1 MNIIIA
7 GADGRMG
14 RALAAAAAAGEAKS
28 PEIKL
33 AGLIESAGHKSL
45 GELSYG
51 VRISDDLEQALS
63 DAGERCGLIDF
74 TSAGGPAELA
84 RAAAHHNAVYVVG
97 TTALSDE
104 DKKQLSAAAKKI
116 PVIASEN
123 MSFGIAMMASFV
135 RRAAEVLS
143 PQDWDIEIREMHHRD
158 KIDAPSGTAFLLG
171 RAAAQ
176 GRGESL
182 DDLTRYHA
190 PASDQPRQTG
200 TIGFSSSRGGNAA
213 GTHEV
218 IFAGEGEVLTLT
230 HQAISREIFAQ
241 GALRACL
248 WGRTQSAGLFSI
260 NDVLGL

>member
-1 MNIIIA
+1 
-7 GADGRMG
+7 
-14 RALAAAAAAGEAKS
+14 
-28 PEIKL
+28 
-33 AGLIESAGHKSL
+33 
-45 GELSYG
+45 
-51 VRISDDLEQALS
+51 
-63 DAGERCGLIDF
+63 
-74 TSAGGPAELA
+74 
-84 RAAAHHNAVYVVG
+84 
-97 TTALSDE
+97 
-104 DKKQLSAAAKKI
+104 
-116 PVIASEN
+116 

-190 PASDQPRQTG
+190 PASDQPRQPG

-230 HQAISREIFAQ
+230 HQAVSREIFAQ

>member
-14 RALAAAAAAGEAKS
+14 RALAAAAAAKS

-51 VRISDDLEQALS
+51 VRISDDLDQKLA

-74 TSAGGPAELA
+74 TRAGSTAELA
-84 RAAAHHNAVYVVG
+84 RAAAAARHGAVYVVG

-200 TIGFSSSRGGNAA
+200 TIGFSSSRGGNVA

-230 HQAISREIFAQ
+230 HQAVSREIFAQ

>member
-14 RALAAAAAAGEAKS
+14 RALAAAAGEAQH
-28 PEIKL
+28 PELKL
-33 AGLIESAGHKSL
+33 VGLIERAGHESL
-45 GELSYG
+45 GRLSYG
-51 VRISDDLEQALS
+51 VKISDDLDQKLA

-74 TSAGGPAELA
+74 TRAGSTAALA
-84 RAAAHHNAVYVVG
+84 RAAARHGAVYVVG

-123 MSFGIAMMASFV
+123 MSFGVAMMASFV
-135 RRAAEVLS
+135 RRAAQLLS

-176 GRGESL
+176 GRGKSL
-182 DDLTRYHA
+182 DDLTRHHA
-190 PASDQPRQTG
+190 RAGDQPRQMG
-200 TIGFSSSRGGNAA
+200 SIGFSSSRGGDVA

-218 IFAGEGEVLTLT
+218 IFAGEHEVLTLT
-230 HQAISREIFAQ
+230 HQAVSREIFAQ

-248 WGRTQSAGLFSI
+248 WGRAQSAGLFSI

>member
-14 RALAAAAAAGEAKS
+14 RALAAAAGEAKS

-45 GELSYG
+45 GEMSYG
-51 VRISDDLEQALS
+51 VRITDDLEQALS

-123 MSFGIAMMASFV
+123 MSFGIAMMASFC
-135 RRAAEVLS
+135 
-143 PQDWDIEIREMHHRD
+143 
-158 KIDAPSGTAFLLG
+158 APGGGSVIASGLG
-171 RAAAQ
+171 
-176 GRGESL
+176 
-182 DDLTRYHA
+182 H
-190 PASDQPRQTG
+190 
-200 TIGFSSSRGGNAA
+200 
-213 GTHEV
+213 
-218 IFAGEGEVLTLT
+218 
-230 HQAISREIFAQ
+230 
-241 GALRACL
+241 
-248 WGRTQSAGLFSI
+248 
-260 NDVLGL
+260 

>member
-14 RALAAAAAAGEAKS
+14 RALAAAGEAKS

-45 GELSYG
+45 GEMSHG
-51 VRISDDLEQALS
+51 VRITDDLEQALS

-74 TSAGGPAELA
+74 TRAGSTAELA

-190 PASDQPRQTG
+190 PASDQPRQPG
-200 TIGFSSSRGGNAA
+200 TIGFSSSRGGSAA

-248 WGRTQSAGLFSI
+248 WGRAQSAGLFSI